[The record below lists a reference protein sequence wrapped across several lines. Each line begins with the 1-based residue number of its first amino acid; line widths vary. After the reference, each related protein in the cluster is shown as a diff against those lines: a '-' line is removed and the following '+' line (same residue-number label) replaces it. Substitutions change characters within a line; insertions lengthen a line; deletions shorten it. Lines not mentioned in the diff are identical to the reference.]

1 MGGCNIQQRDGLK
14 WIGFQD
20 FAEIAHNLR
29 DVLAGRP
36 GTLLTYYVQGR
47 LWQSPLA
54 PQQLLR
60 ELGLRPK
67 QVVRQLALDIW
78 GASQMMLT
86 YVRAPRTSCC
96 RTPMR
101 SLACFGKATQPG
113 NGSMVKGMLV
123 SSKFKNSGVLPT
135 NLVFT

>member
-20 FAEIAHNLR
+20 FTEIAHNLR

-67 QVVRQLALDIW
+67 QVVRQLALDMGCVTNDAHIRQSPSHILFSDTH
-78 GASQMMLT
+78 A
-86 YVRAPRTSCC
+86 
-96 RTPMR
+96 
-101 SLACFGKATQPG
+101 KPG
-113 NGSMVKGMLV
+113 MFWQSDAAWQWQHGEGNARFV
-123 SSKFKNSGVLPT
+123 
-135 NLVFT
+135 

>member
-60 ELGLRPK
+60 ELSLRPK
-67 QVVRQLALDIW
+67 QVVWTTCCSRPHPSLLTCMHQLFP
-78 GASQMMLT
+78 GAVFAGTRAGVTGHRCKSNSIT
-86 YVRAPRTSCC
+86 Y
-96 RTPMR
+96 
-101 SLACFGKATQPG
+101 
-113 NGSMVKGMLV
+113 
-123 SSKFKNSGVLPT
+123 
-135 NLVFT
+135 